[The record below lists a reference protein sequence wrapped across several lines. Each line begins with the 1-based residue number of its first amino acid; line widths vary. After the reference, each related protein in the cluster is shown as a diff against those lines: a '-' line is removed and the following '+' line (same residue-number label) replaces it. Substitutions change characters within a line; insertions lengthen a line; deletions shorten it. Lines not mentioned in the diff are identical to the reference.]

1 MGGSYVNEAFVKRS
15 LVFSIFTMILMA
27 GMISIFAQ
35 EETTDPT
42 RSAYATE
49 LDELTANY
57 GSMTGT
63 SATNE
68 EIWGLTGIYTP
79 YGVNRDG
86 QPSTAHLVLDDGWVA
101 GDRIVEYTP
110 AQFNN
115 LDGDKEKYTVVYD
128 SAKGLYYYKS
138 HGSNIEGITD
148 NTYDESGSLTN
159 YGSLYTRVAMGVDH
173 KSDIFFTIGSK
184 QQLDN
189 GTFYY
194 KFSGYR
200 YCFQPLA
207 DYYYDKST
215 PVTHTNTSLSLVWY
229 QYTGDQGI
237 AGQLIL
243 SGGDQGVSYLTA
255 TQIVQAFNSASFT
268 SKFTMKFNNMD
279 MNVYIHLNE
288 YAISHGYSVEQCFN
302 LGYWDVMVT
311 SQSTSVT
318 NGGTTG
324 LTTDFSPT
332 KLLDTLVSL
341 LTFNLDKYGFE
352 GNAAT
357 LASAVFSVS
366 MYTSLIAI
374 GLSCWPLLIIPAI
387 LAVLQALATFHWPW

>member
-1 MGGSYVNEAFVKRS
+1 MIGGGYVNEAFVKRS
-15 LVFSIFTMILMA
+15 LVFSIFTMILLA

-42 RSAYATE
+42 RTAYATE
-49 LDELTANY
+49 LDELTKNY
-57 GSMTGT
+57 GAITGS
-63 SATNE
+63 SAANE

-79 YGVNRDG
+79 YGVNKDG
-86 QPSTAHLVLDDGWVA
+86 NPSTAHLNLPDGWVA
-101 GDRIVEYTP
+101 GDRVTTYDP
-110 AQFNN
+110 VQFDNI
-115 LDGDKEKYTVVYD
+115 DGETGEHYKVAYNAD
-128 SAKGLYYYKS
+128 KGLYYYDEV
-138 HGSNIEGITD
+138 GSNLIDVSQGTV
-148 NTYDESGSLTN
+148 
-159 YGSLYTRVAMGVDH
+159 YTRVAMSIDH
-173 KSDIFFTIGSK
+173 KSDIFFTVGTK

-207 DYYYDKST
+207 DYYYDKT
-215 PVTHTNTSLSLVWY
+215 LPVTHTDTSLSLVWY

-288 YAISHGYSVEQCFN
+288 YAVSHGYSVEQCFN

-366 MYTSLIAI
+366 MYTSLIAV
-374 GLSCWPLLIIPAI
+374 GLSCWQLLIIPAI